1 LRRRPNLRPGPLRGL
16 EIRTNTSTMS
26 GRSAMVRT
34 PSRGRIAVEWR
45 AIVGVSAR
53 ISPLRPAPHACLAG
67 FPRVA
72 PAGVPSQTRGRSRL
86 SPTGTHLCLFPFLMG
101 FVVFVVR
108 PQGRRAVTFL
118 IEPFT
123 FFHALY

>member
-1 LRRRPNLRPGPLRGL
+1 
-16 EIRTNTSTMS
+16 
-26 GRSAMVRT
+26 
-34 PSRGRIAVEWR
+34 
-45 AIVGVSAR
+45 
-53 ISPLRPAPHACLAG
+53 
-67 FPRVA
+67 
-72 PAGVPSQTRGRSRL
+72 
-86 SPTGTHLCLFPFLMG
+86 MG